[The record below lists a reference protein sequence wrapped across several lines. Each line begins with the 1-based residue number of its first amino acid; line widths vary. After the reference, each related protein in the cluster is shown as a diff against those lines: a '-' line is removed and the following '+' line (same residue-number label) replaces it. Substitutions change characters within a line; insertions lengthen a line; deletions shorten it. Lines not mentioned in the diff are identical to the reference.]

1 LANVISMKPLP
12 VILLVL
18 TLSFQAVCSQE
29 KIAQKAVVDFEL
41 SGKTGAVQNIEAVVA
56 FYRSVK
62 EGGAEGERQVPMDRK
77 FQDATRAFFIYL
89 FDSAQFH
96 QMKGSKI
103 PELSQEEI
111 KKQLVSL
118 QEQSFFEIALK
129 KPTTIEVEGKS
140 IEVQKFWASV
150 RKKDGLSTS
159 WVCATADGKLVSLS
173 KVSGSINSFM
183 APQIKDFMMASP

>member
-1 LANVISMKPLP
+1 MKPLP